1 MSDPGLSWD
10 VFVAP
15 SKPVVTSDLPSYLPK
30 RMWSPVSATLIH
42 GKHDAVLVDP
52 LMTVEESRA
61 IQLDRCDQEFD
72 DHLHHARPWR
82 PQLRH
87 RHPSRTLSRC
97 ASHRDLSSRWGSS
110 LDREITGSLVSTL
123 ADRLGSQQVAVAPW
137 RSAILSGAGANYRA
151 AVSISRFDGSGQ
163 SVVLQG
169 RWELI
174 AESGEEAS
182 LGMREIS
189 VTEKTT
195 VMTPWSP
202 RCRGRSSGS
211 VRRWPTPSRQRR
223 RWREAP

>member
-15 SKPVVTSDLPSYLPK
+15 SKPVVTSDLPSDLPK

-61 IQLDRCDQEFD
+61 IQLDRCD
-72 DHLHHARPWR
+72 
-82 PQLRH
+82 
-87 RHPSRTLSRC
+87 
-97 ASHRDLSSRWGSS
+97 
-110 LDREITGSLVSTL
+110 
-123 ADRLGSQQVAVAPW
+123 
-137 RSAILSGAGANYRA
+137 

-223 RWREAP
+223 RWRKAP